1 MGTRRGPMAHLLA
14 GAAIVAG
21 AIGIGVVE
29 ALRLPKG
36 SVWLVVAITLV
47 VVVVARSLPRRF

>member
-1 MGTRRGPMAHLLA
+1 MAHLLA